1 MTHPLTDEIIDTFAS
16 PQYDS
21 FEGIGDVNCG
31 FTYDDLRA
39 AADWQLEELTKWLK
53 GNTANYVGAGCYFH
67 TESFL
72 DDLKKAMRPQQ
83 QQQEN

>member
-1 MTHPLTDEIIDTFAS
+1 MTGQHPLTDEIIEEITWFDPDA
-16 PQYDS
+16 
-21 FEGIGDVNCG
+21 
-31 FTYDDLRA
+31 DDMHA